1 MRPTVVSYLLDL
13 GAALTLPNQ
22 DSYKILADIPLY
34 YPSQRLS
41 FSRNLAILTS
51 RSHTRVLDP
60 SRFEPRVRPG
70 GPEEAALTEAD
81 LHLDDADAWTE
92 VLDEKKRWLLDQA
105 ASESET
111 PASMGV
117 MATIPLEDVEEDTVF
132 NAAMSHGMLLRVGN
146 KERLRVW
153 RLKPTS

>member
-1 MRPTVVSYLLDL
+1 
-13 GAALTLPNQ
+13 
-22 DSYKILADIPLY
+22 
-34 YPSQRLS
+34 
-41 FSRNLAILTS
+41 LTS

-70 GPEEAALTEAD
+70 RPEDAALTEAD

-111 PASMGV
+111 PGSMGA

-132 NAAMSHGMLLRVGN
+132 NAAMSHGMLLRAGN

-153 RLKPTS
+153 RLKPISLERNREVWL